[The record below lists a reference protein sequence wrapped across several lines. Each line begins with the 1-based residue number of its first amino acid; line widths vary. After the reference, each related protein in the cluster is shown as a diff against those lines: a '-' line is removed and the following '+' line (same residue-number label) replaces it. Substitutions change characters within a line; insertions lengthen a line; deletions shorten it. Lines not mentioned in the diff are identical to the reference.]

1 MTRGQGIQKA
11 ITIINN
17 HKDIEK
23 LSRNREEVL
32 KQLDEIIEHL
42 KFVGQF
48 YI

>member
-11 ITIINN
+11 IIIVESQ
-17 HKDIEK
+17 KEIEK
-23 LSRNREEVL
+23 VWKKREEVL
-32 KQLDEIIEHL
+32 EQLDEIIEHL

>member
-11 ITIINN
+11 IILIDSLKGFAKTSKNPN
-17 HKDIEK
+17 V
-23 LSRNREEVL
+23 VL
-32 KQLDEIIEHL
+32 ELDEIIEHL